1 MVSHDLLGQVRP
13 TSSVN
18 RTSEHPI
25 FWRFVTRL
33 GMPLP
38 QCLNQIIVSRNR
50 FLGTLGLAYANNVLN
65 DGACDVD
72 LFCLKVNV
80 LPFQC
85 ENLTS
90 SQARGYRK

>member
-1 MVSHDLLGQVRP
+1 MVSHDLLCEVRP
-13 TSSVN
+13 AALMH
-18 RTSEHPI
+18 RTRKYPI
-25 FWRFVTRL
+25 FWQFVPRL
-33 GMPLP
+33 TMPLP

-72 LFCLKVNV
+72 LFRLKVNV

-85 ENLTS
+85 EDLAS
-90 SQARGYRK
+90 P